1 MADIPIDTNVILRY
15 LVEDPES
22 IDPKF
27 SGVYSFFDKLETGR
41 LTVHLPDLVLFQ
53 TYFVLTSFYNVP
65 RPEAARKLR
74 ALLTFRGITM
84 PQKDI
89 VSSCLEKLEAKNLDL
104 VDAYLLA
111 WAESKGIPGIYSF
124 DTDLATYLVGLLPI
138 R

>member
-53 TYFVLTSFYNVP
+53 TYFVLTSFYNVQIG
-65 RPEAARKLR
+65 R
-74 ALLTFRGITM
+74 A
-84 PQKDI
+84 
-89 VSSCLEKLEAKNLDL
+89 SCRER
-104 VDAYLLA
+104 VCHR
-111 WAESKGIPGIYSF
+111 
-124 DTDLATYLVGLLPI
+124 V
-138 R
+138 